1 MQKFGAMFNEEKL
14 LAYFNVSQEYVKKF
28 MVQVQKFKLRLNVHG
43 SKLVQNFF

>member
-28 MVQVQKFKLRLNVHG
+28 ILRLNVHG